1 MRLIAPRNSG
11 PAAVNK
17 YLLPHEHQVITVR
30 KHPAV
35 LIGPIAIALAGL
47 LIALV
52 VGTTVLRHSHNG
64 IIVLVFVGQQVL
76 VDRSR
81 ARVARSDQSHRM
93 LTESSRTSRGCGRR
107 S

>member
-52 VGTTVLRHSHNG
+52 LGTTVLRHSHDA
-64 IIVLVFVGQQVL
+64 IIALALIG
-76 VDRSR
+76 
-81 ARVARSDQSHRM
+81 RVACCF
-93 LTESSRTSRGCGRR
+93 TWPSRPGSGPRTTSW
-107 S
+107 